1 MLGHLSRRH
10 GEEATAFSCRENQ
23 GAHARMYFEEGWSA
37 HFQRFLSNYSP
48 KDVLGLKM
56 QPISATVGPILR
68 PVRLLGCCVVLMPS
82 CERLENLLPF
92 PGMDHFDY
100 TRDIEIYSPTNSLGW
115 SPI

>member
-56 QPISATVGPILR
+56 QQPISATVGPILR
-68 PVRLLGCCVVLMPS
+68 PIRLLVCCVVLMPT
-82 CERLENLLPF
+82 RNLLPF
-92 PGMDHFDY
+92 PGMDHCDY
-100 TRDIEIYSPTNSLGW
+100 TRDN
-115 SPI
+115 